1 MAIKFELDKKKDQ
14 LVPCKAFKE
23 WGGSLKKIN
32 TSTLEKLFTSEKKRE
47 EKKSKLGTIAAAT
60 EKLPDA
66 GRAWFVDIFLS
77 AFGGKADDL
86 AKDLFKDLTKGAAF
100 EELEKATSAY
110 NAKFKANAL
119 AVAKASDALTKRVA
133 DAMTPVAGAFGKEFK
148 ERILT
153 QPAQAAA
160 PGVAPAPTAQPAS
173 PAGPPAGP
181 PGGAPQPAP
190 TAESIDRELYQSK
203 KLLELGFITENEY
216 LAKLVETKNM
226 LEEANAK
233 RKASRASDPTIRAR
247 AAAMDNP
254 SDPNEIARRQAA
266 GAATPTQQ
274 NAQTGQPVTTAAAP
288 AAPVQAGAVAP
299 QAAVAAT
306 QPRFVRHSSGY
317 GKRDIRKSIVDAQR
331 AFEEVLKTKS
341 SVTKQTWKE
350 TLYNMLVNNIIKE
363 VAASNLNSPID
374 DALAAYGYTPDVV
387 DSLWNDYIS
396 KDQRNVVRLDPSE
409 VAKQRVEA
417 KVENALQQPE
427 VQAAVQKAAETK
439 ETDPKTHEE
448 AVAEVNNALNK
459 ALNAIVK
466 ADPAATEVVN
476 ATKNAVKNPD
486 KVTPEVE
493 AALTPTAEK
502 IIQAAEAPKPTAV
515 SQNPKAAEIAGAIST
530 LVGQT
535 QNDPE
540 GELVKLT
547 QKSGATQQ
555 AFTDMEKG
563 VVAES
568 LTSRQQQLVKL
579 QVKKQVLAEYVK
591 TGEVATKTQL
601 NEFFLT
607 ALIFAALAGVIA
619 WATSKLWP
627 VLKDAVNG
635 APASGRSRGGDPAK
649 ETQDLVQ
656 SLGGGY
662 NSKGEL
668 VDINGKAVPD
678 IKAQVAQFKTDL
690 QEKGKVIT
698 DAANIA
704 INQADPQVKAL
715 LSFPPFQQTFAT
727 SPQTEIDAVKA
738 ALDKV
743 ATEE

>member
-14 LVPCKAFKE
+14 LVPCKAFKA

-32 TSTLEKLFTSEKKRE
+32 TSTLEKLFTSEKKRA
-47 EKKSKLGTIAAAT
+47 EKKNKLEAIAAAT
-60 EKLPDA
+60 EKLPEE

-77 AFGGKADDL
+77 AFDGKADDL
-86 AKDLFKDLTKGAAF
+86 AKDLFKDLTKGDAF
-100 EELEKATSAY
+100 EELEKATSEY
-110 NAKFKANAL
+110 NANFKAKAL
-119 AVAKASDALTKRVA
+119 EVAKASAALTKRVA

-153 QPAQAAA
+153 PSAPQPAQPVA
-160 PGVAPAPTAQPAS
+160 PAGAPAPTAQ
-173 PAGPPAGP
+173 
-181 PGGAPQPAP
+181 P

-233 RKASRASDPTIRAR
+233 RKALRATDPAIRAR

-363 VAASNLNSPID
+363 AAASNLNSPID

-396 KDQRNVVRLDPSE
+396 KDQRNFVRLDSSE

-417 KVENALQQPE
+417 KVENALKQPE

-439 ETDPKTHEE
+439 ETDPKAHEE
-448 AVAEVNNALNK
+448 AVAEVNDALNK
-459 ALNAIVK
+459 ALNAIVQ

-547 QKSGATQQ
+547 KKSGATQQ

-568 LTSRQQQLVKL
+568 LTHKQQQLVKL

-662 NSKGEL
+662 NSQGQL

-678 IKAQVAQFKTDL
+678 IKTQVKQFKTDL
-690 QEKGKVIT
+690 QEKSNVIAA
-698 DAANIA
+698 AANIA
-704 INQADPQVKAL
+704 ITKADDGVKVL
-715 LSFPPFQQTFAT
+715 PSFQPFQQTFTA
-727 SPQTEIDAVKA
+727 SPQTEIAAVIT
-738 ALDKV
+738 ALDNV

>member
-1 MAIKFELDKKKDQ
+1 MAVKFELDKNKDQ
-14 LVPCKAFKE
+14 LVPCKAFKN
-23 WGGSLKKIN
+23 WGNSVEQKTLKDAG
-32 TSTLEKLFTSEKKRE
+32 TLEKLFTSEEKRE
-47 EKKSKLGTIAAAT
+47 EKKKKLEAIADAT
-60 EKLPDA
+60 GKLPDV

-77 AFGGKADDL
+77 AFDGKVDDL
-86 AKDLFKDLTKGAAF
+86 AKDLFKDLTKGDAF

-119 AVAKASDALTKRVA
+119 AVAKASAALTERVA

-148 ERILT
+148 EKILT
-153 QPAQAAA
+153 P
-160 PGVAPAPTAQPAS
+160 S
-173 PAGPPAGP
+173 
-181 PGGAPQPAP
+181 APQPAQ

-216 LAKLVETKNM
+216 LAKLVEVRNLLIENTGT
-226 LEEANAK
+226 APAAQPAAIDNAK
-233 RKASRASDPTIRAR
+233 YQQAFDEAVKTAGTAGQITRLQWKQALLKLLQPAPTAEPVAVTKASLSAHLRTLVTQPNGAKHLKSFYDAIGQDSSNPDIDDLAEQLLFFAKAPNTRPDQIEAINNALKGFATFDQLKTLNAINEAKKQLALSNKLLKLGFVTENEHLATLLEYKIRLQEAP
-247 AAAMDNP
+247 AVP
-254 SDPNEIARRQAA
+254 LA
-266 GAATPTQQ
+266 GASPADEATVDAALTPLGGTKEVLDKAWSDIAKIET
-274 NAQTGQPVTTAAAP
+274 NKSRIVPADLPKDAGAAAP
-288 AAPVQAGAVAP
+288 AAMPAAAP
-299 QAAVAAT
+299 QA
-306 QPRFVRHSSGY
+306 
-317 GKRDIRKSIVDAQR
+317 
-331 AFEEVLKTKS
+331 
-341 SVTKQTWKE
+341 
-350 TLYNMLVNNIIKE
+350 
-363 VAASNLNSPID
+363 NL
-374 DALAAYGYTPDVV
+374 
-387 DSLWNDYIS
+387 
-396 KDQRNVVRLDPSE
+396 
-409 VAKQRVEA
+409 
-417 KVENALQQPE
+417 
-427 VQAAVQKAAETK
+427 
-439 ETDPKTHEE
+439 
-448 AVAEVNNALNK
+448 
-459 ALNAIVK
+459 
-466 ADPAATEVVN
+466 
-476 ATKNAVKNPD
+476 
-486 KVTPEVE
+486 
-493 AALTPTAEK
+493 
-502 IIQAAEAPKPTAV
+502 
-515 SQNPKAAEIAGAIST
+515 IAGAIST

-547 QKSGATQQ
+547 KKSGATQQ

-568 LTSRQQQLVKL
+568 LTHKQQQLVKL

-662 NSKGEL
+662 NSQGQL

-678 IKAQVAQFKTDL
+678 IKTQVAQFKNDL
-690 QEKGKVIT
+690 QEKGNVIA

-743 ATEE
+743 ATEEE

>member
-1 MAIKFELDKKKDQ
+1 MAVKFELDKKKDQ
-14 LVPCKAFKE
+14 LVPCKAFKN
-23 WGGSLKKIN
+23 WGNSVEQKTLKDAG
-32 TSTLEKLFTSEKKRE
+32 TLEKLFTSEEKRE
-47 EKKSKLGTIAAAT
+47 EKKKKLQAIAAAT
-60 EKLPDA
+60 KTLPDA

-77 AFGGKADDL
+77 AFGGKVDDL
-86 AKDLFKDLTKGAAF
+86 AKDLFKDLTKGDAF
-100 EELEKATSAY
+100 EELEKATSEY
-110 NAKFKANAL
+110 NANFKALAL
-119 AVAKASDALTKRVA
+119 EVAKASAALTKRVA

-153 QPAQAAA
+153 PSAPQPAQPVA
-160 PGVAPAPTAQPAS
+160 PAGAPAPTAQ
-173 PAGPPAGP
+173 
-181 PGGAPQPAP
+181 P

-233 RKASRASDPTIRAR
+233 RKASRATDPAIRAR

-363 VAASNLNSPID
+363 AAASNLNSPID

-396 KDQRNVVRLDPSE
+396 KDQRNFVRLDPSE
-409 VAKQRVEA
+409 VERQRAAV
-417 KVENALQQPE
+417 VVDRVLQQPE
-427 VQAAVQKAAETK
+427 VTAAVEQ
-439 ETDPKTHEE
+439 
-448 AVAEVNNALNK
+448 AVATA
-459 ALNAIVK
+459 AT
-466 ADPAATEVVN
+466 DPAAHAAATAIVQQNLAQATAADPSAKAIADNTVAVIDQPEKATEEQRD
-476 ATKNAVKNPD
+476 AVP
-486 KVTPEVE
+486 P
-493 AALTPTAEK
+493 AAEK

-515 SQNPKAAEIAGAIST
+515 SQNPKADDIASAIST

-547 QKSGATQQ
+547 KKSGATQQ

-568 LTSRQQQLVKL
+568 LTHKQQQLVKL

-649 ETQDLVQ
+649 ETQELVQ
-656 SLGGGY
+656 SLVGGY
-662 NSKGEL
+662 NSQGQL

-678 IKAQVAQFKTDL
+678 IKTQVKQFKDDL
-690 QEKGKVIT
+690 QQKGDVIKT
-698 DAANIA
+698 AANVA
-704 INQADPQVKAL
+704 ISQADPNVKAL
-715 LSFPPFQQTFAT
+715 LSFEPFQQTFTA
-727 SPQTEIDAVKA
+727 SPQTEIAAVITALDAVA
-738 ALDKV
+738 NMG
-743 ATEE
+743 